1 MEQPKIEGI
10 TPEMLWTFMVVLV
23 GLAALFILGHK
34 VVEIIRKEH
43 ERKIE
48 RQQLAGQDITDRIA
62 DKVMEKLQAKLD
74 EKFDEIDR
82 KLASDKETLEMHT
95 NQLNAHRERVDRLDY
110 DSKALCHG
118 VFALLSHEI
127 NGNSVDKLKKAH
139 DAMRNY
145 LIDGKYREEDWT

>member
-34 VVEIIRKEH
+34 VVEILRKEH

-145 LIDGKYREEDWT
+145 LIDGKYIEEDWT